1 MDQRLKDAGFRF
13 AFSPIRVKFRP
24 TAKDLQLCE
33 ESGREL
39 ALAIKR
45 KLKAKEASVSSLGED
60 SDRFCQY
67 MPFWVSALPSS
78 QGYQPAHRKGTCLT
92 H

>member
-1 MDQRLKDAGFRF
+1 MDQRLKDAGFQF

-45 KLKAKEASVSSLGED
+45 KIKAKEASVSSLGEGDREQQRLDGRD
-60 SDRFCQY
+60 SPSC
-67 MPFWVSALPSS
+67 VSSDVSVFFRA
-78 QGYQPAHRKGTCLT
+78 T
-92 H
+92 

>member
-60 SDRFCQY
+60 GTTTTTMGGGVTNTCGHKGFFC
-67 MPFWVSALPSS
+67 PALSRLSA
-78 QGYQPAHRKGTCLT
+78 KG
-92 H
+92 